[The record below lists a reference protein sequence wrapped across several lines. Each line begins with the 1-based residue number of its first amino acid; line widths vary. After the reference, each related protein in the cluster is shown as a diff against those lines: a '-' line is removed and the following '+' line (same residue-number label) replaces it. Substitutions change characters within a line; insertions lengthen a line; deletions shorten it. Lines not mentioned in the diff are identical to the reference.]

1 MIVKYKNLLPFCGTV
16 WCYDCFKAHVTE
28 WEALS
33 LYVCVTTILSLCPLL
48 PDFFGVGITSET
60 CDKEMWMCATDFQM
74 SLSLVVLLWR
84 YFQSIV
90 CGFEFTSLQVNAHAN
105 VMELPKD
112 DGRVERKPPTVTGSL
127 KLTEKVKKL
136 RLLIDD
142 QLLGCL
148 LKHGPCPIFH
158 ARINFTKIVNC

>member
-1 MIVKYKNLLPFCGTV
+1 MITEYKDLLPFCGTV

-74 SLSLVVLLWR
+74 SFELSSFNMEVFSNHCLWFWI
-84 YFQSIV
+84 YQPASK
-90 CGFEFTSLQVNAHAN
+90 CPCKCYGTSKRWCKCRKEASNRI
-105 VMELPKD
+105 
-112 DGRVERKPPTVTGSL
+112 RVPQTDRKS
-127 KLTEKVKKL
+127 
-136 RLLIDD
+136 
-142 QLLGCL
+142 
-148 LKHGPCPIFH
+148 
-158 ARINFTKIVNC
+158 